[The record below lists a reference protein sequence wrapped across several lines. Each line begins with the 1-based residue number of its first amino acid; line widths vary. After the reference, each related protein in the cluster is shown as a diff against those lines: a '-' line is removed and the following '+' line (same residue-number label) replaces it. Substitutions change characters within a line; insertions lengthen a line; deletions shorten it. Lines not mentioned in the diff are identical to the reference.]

1 MDIAKYIGQFLLKN
15 HFCYIHGLGNM
26 ELRKLPATYDNKT
39 LQSPSYEVVVTMGGS
54 IDDNLANFIATNE
67 QISISKA
74 ANALRD
80 YSIQARADLAEG
92 KDVAIPGIGKYV
104 ETNGRIRF
112 VTDANFSF
120 TPAGLPTIKNSKQLE
135 EKNAKPIHTPSY
147 PAPHKADSVNW
158 SRVILIIILLIILGG
173 GAYGIYYMM
182 NNQKEKKQEAA
193 AAIPVPVKDTVVTQP
208 IAADT
213 THVTKD
219 SSAQATQPAATTGND
234 ALSSYKIIIGDYTT
248 RAKADKRLHTLT
260 TNGNHV
266 EMVAKDSTNFMILA
280 TVNCKAIDTVHV
292 KDSLKALFGY
302 KNVMLY
308 K

>member
-26 ELRKLPATYDNKT
+26 ELRKLPAVYDNKT
-39 LQSPSYEVVVTMGGS
+39 LQSPAYEVVVTMGGS

-74 ANALRD
+74 ANHLRD

-92 KDVAIPGIGKYV
+92 KDVVIPGIGKYV
-104 ETNGRIRF
+104 ETNGRIQF
-112 VTDANFSF
+112 VTEANFSF
-120 TPAGLPTIKNSKQLE
+120 RPAGLPTIKNSKQLE

-158 SRVILIIILLIILGG
+158 SRVILIVIFLIILGG

-182 NNQKEKKQEAA
+182 NNQKEKKQPPVVAA
-193 AAIPVPVKDTVVTQP
+193 PVPVKDTMAAKP
-208 IAADT
+208 MADT
-213 THVTKD
+213 THTAKD
-219 SSAQATQPAATTGND
+219 SAAQHPLSVDPANND
-234 ALSSYKIIIGDYTT
+234 ALMPFKIVIGNYPTQE
-248 RAKADKRLHTLT
+248 KAEKRLHTLT
-260 TNGNHV
+260 ANGNHV
-266 EMVAKDSTNFMILA
+266 EMVAKDSTDYLIITHVSCRAM
-280 TVNCKAIDTVHV
+280 DTVHV

-302 KNVMLY
+302 RNVMLY
-308 K
+308 NN